1 MFELVLG
8 FGIAARDA
16 ILAVAGLLK
25 SEAVPGLIAVALVLA
40 LAFLI
45 VLYARSIAVRVAAVR
60 GLRHVVRRA
69 ADEAS
74 FGQSIA
80 DLDAEV
86 LRSGSRG
93 ARKQIA
99 TAWDK
104 YRETLVEHDE
114 DGAIILRNS
123 VRPAVFFNAD
133 DLGFGS
139 GFWRA
144 VPGLFVTIGLFLTF
158 LGLISALGAMDLSA
172 PDKVQS
178 SLRELLLVASAKF
191 IMSLTGLLCSIVFT
205 VVLRWGIGSIEGALH
220 TLCAEIEKR
229 LSFISLENLAAE
241 QLRATR
247 EQREHFR
254 LIGLELVAELGRPLR
269 EEIPAAISASIN
281 ATMGP
286 LLQQVGQLGTDHMGS
301 MVKDLSAR
309 FSDDVGRA
317 LAQASER
324 LVQAGDRIGELSTRM
339 DQSSGRMGSEMDAA
353 VARLAQAV
361 DDLRDTMSATAA
373 SANGAFTDGADRL
386 LGAMN
391 QTLQE
396 IRDNTRAGAE
406 AMGAAAAD
414 MRGAAEGFRTEL
426 EAATRSGATEAAA
439 RMQAAGSD
447 ASAQISAAGSTVVQ
461 AFGRTAGE
469 IAEATREVGARAAQ
483 DLLAPLDSIA
493 GRLRETA
500 DGVAAAVGGV
510 GRLGDGV
517 RASAEAAE
525 RAAGAFRGSSEALIT
540 ASAPLRA
547 TTERIES
554 SIRQLAD
561 ATQHVAGTVSRS
573 AEQTARS
580 AADALAAAQTALG
593 GHAGAIEAS
602 LAGVGH
608 VVDRLKG
615 QGAQLDTLDE
625 KLGAA
630 FDVYA
635 ARVAT
640 AVDTLSDYVRRM
652 QSELAPALDT
662 LRAVVEQAEQFI
674 PESRVA
680 AGRRGP

>member
-1 MFELVLG
+1 M
-8 FGIAARDA
+8 
-16 ILAVAGLLK
+16 
-25 SEAVPGLIAVALVLA
+25 
-40 LAFLI
+40 
-45 VLYARSIAVRVAAVR
+45 
-60 GLRHVVRRA
+60 VRRA

-114 DGAIILRNS
+114 DGAVILRNS

-158 LGLISALGAMDLSA
+158 LGLISALGAMDLST

-229 LSFISLENLAAE
+229 LSFISLESLAAE

-309 FSDDVGRA
+309 FSDDVGPCPGAGERA
-317 LAQASER
+317 L
-324 LVQAGDRIGELSTRM
+324 GPG
-339 DQSSGRMGSEMDAA
+339 GRPHRRTLDAHGPEFRPHGSEMDAA

-361 DDLRDTMSATAA
+361 DDLRGTMSATAA
-373 SANGAFTDGADRL
+373 SASGAFTDGADRL

-396 IRDNTRAGAE
+396 IATTLARGPRPWGRPPPTCAAPRKGSAQSWRRPRARARPRPRPDGGGRHGGQRADQRRRIDRRAGLRSHGERDRRGDA
-406 AMGAAAAD
+406 GGRRAD
-414 MRGAAEGFRTEL
+414 GPGSARPVGRHRGAP
-426 EAATRSGATEAAA
+426 A
-439 RMQAAGSD
+439 RD
-447 ASAQISAAGSTVVQ
+447 RRRHRDRR
-461 AFGRTAGE
+461 GRGRAP
-469 IAEATREVGARAAQ
+469 RRRGARERRG
-483 DLLAPLDSIA
+483 
-493 GRLRETA
+493 GRARGRRIPGL
-500 DGVAAAVGGV
+500 V
-510 GRLGDGV
+510 GRLGDGR
-517 RASAEAAE
+517 RAPARHHRADRVQHPPARGRDAA
-525 RAAGAFRGSSEALIT
+525 RR
-540 ASAPLRA
+540 R
-547 TTERIES
+547 
-554 SIRQLAD
+554 
-561 ATQHVAGTVSRS
+561 TVSRS

-602 LAGVGH
+602 LAGVGQ
-608 VVDRLKG
+608 VVDRLRG

-630 FDVYA
+630 FDTYA

>member
-1 MFELVLG
+1 MTELVLA

-16 ILAVAGLLK
+16 VLAAAGLLK
-25 SEAVPGLIAVALVLA
+25 SEAIPGLIAVALVLA
-40 LAFLI
+40 LALLTL
-45 VLYARSIAVRVAAVR
+45 LYGRGIAVRVAAIR
-60 GLRHVVRRA
+60 KLRLVVRRA

-74 FGQSIA
+74 FGRSIA
-80 DLDAEV
+80 DFDAEIE
-86 LRSGSRG
+86 RSGSRG
-93 ARKQIA
+93 ARKQVA

-133 DLGFGS
+133 DLGFGA

-158 LGLISALGAMDLSA
+158 LGLISALGAMDLST

-178 SLRELLLVASAKF
+178 SLRELLLIASAKF

-205 VVLRWGIGSIEGALH
+205 IVLRWGIGSIEGALH

-269 EEIPAAISASIN
+269 EDIPAAISSSIN
-281 ATMGP
+281 ATIGP
-286 LLQQVGQLGTDHMGS
+286 LMQQVGQLGTDHMGS

-353 VARLAQAV
+353 VTRLAQAV
-361 DDLRDTMSATAA
+361 DDLRASMGATAA
-373 SANGAFTDGADRL
+373 TTNNAFTDGADRL

-414 MRGAAEGFRTEL
+414 MRAAAEGFRTEL
-426 EAATRSGATEAAA
+426 EAATRTGAADATA
-439 RMQAAGSD
+439 RMQAAGQD
-447 ASAQISAAGSTVVQ
+447 ASARIGAAGSTVAE
-461 AFGRTAGE
+461 AFSRTASD
-469 IAEATREVGARAAQ
+469 IAEATKEVGAKAAR

-493 GRLRETA
+493 ARLRETA
-500 DGVAAAVGGV
+500 DGVTAAAGST

-525 RAAGAFRGSSEALIT
+525 RAAGQFRGASEALVAAAI
-540 ASAPLRA
+540 PLRA
-547 TTERIES
+547 TTERIETG
-554 SIRQLAD
+554 IRQLAE
-561 ATQHVAGTVSRS
+561 ATQHVAGTVSQS

-593 GHAGAIEAS
+593 GQARAIEAS
-602 LAGVGH
+602 LAGAGELVN
-608 VVDRLKG
+608 RLKG
-615 QGAQLDTLDE
+615 QGAQLDSLDE
-625 KLGAA
+625 KLGTA
-630 FDVYA
+630 FDLYTMKVA
-635 ARVAT
+635 A

-652 QSELAPALDT
+652 QAELAPALDT
-662 LRAVVEQAEQFI
+662 LRAVVEQAEQFV
-674 PESRVA
+674 PESR
-680 AGRRGP
+680 RR

>member
-1 MFELVLG
+1 MFDWFFA
-8 FGIAARDA
+8 FGTAARDA
-16 ILAVAGLLK
+16 ILYIAGLLK
-25 SEAVPGLIAVALVLA
+25 SEAVPGLIAVALVVLLAA
-40 LAFLI
+40 LAVVYGRGI
-45 VLYARSIAVRVAAVR
+45 ATRVSAVRM
-60 GLRHVVRRA
+60 LRSVVRKA

-74 FGQSIA
+74 FGRSIA
-80 DLDAEV
+80 DLDAEI
-86 LRSGSRG
+86 LRSGGRG

-133 DLGFGS
+133 DLGFGP

-144 VPGLFVTIGLFLTF
+144 VPGLFVTVGLFLTF
-158 LGLISALGAMDLSA
+158 LGLISALGAMDLST

-178 SLRELLLVASAKF
+178 SLRELLLIASAKF

-205 VVLRWGIGSIEGALH
+205 VVLRWGIGSIDYALH

-269 EEIPAAISASIN
+269 EELPAAISNSIN
-281 ATMGP
+281 STMGP

-324 LVQAGDRIGELSTRM
+324 LMQAGDRIGELSTRM

-353 VARLAQAV
+353 VTRLAQAV
-361 DDLRDTMSATAA
+361 DDLRRTMSATAE
-373 SANGAFTDGADRL
+373 SANGAFTEGADRL
-386 LGAMN
+386 LNAMN

-406 AMGAAAAD
+406 AMSAAAAD
-414 MRGAAEGFRTEL
+414 MRGAAEGFRAEL
-426 EAATRSGATEAAA
+426 EAATHSGTAAAAA
-439 RMQAAGSD
+439 RMQAAGAE
-447 ASAQISAAGSTVVQ
+447 ASEQISAAGFTVVQ
-461 AFGRTAGE
+461 AFSQTASD
-469 IAEATREVGARAAQ
+469 IAEATRDVSSKAAR

-500 DGVAAAVGGV
+500 DGLSAAAGGV

-517 RASAEAAE
+517 RATAEAAE
-525 RAAGAFRGSSEALIT
+525 RAAGHFRGSSEDLV
-540 ASAPLRA
+540 SAAAPMRA
-547 TTERIES
+547 TSERIEAAL
-554 SIRQLAD
+554 RHLAN
-561 ATQHVAGTVSRS
+561 ATEHVAGTVARS

-580 AADALAAAQTALG
+580 AADTLAAAQTALG
-593 GHAGAIEAS
+593 GQTQAIEAS
-602 LAGVGH
+602 LTGVGQ

-615 QGAQLDTLDE
+615 QGAKLDALDE
-625 KLGAA
+625 KLGSA
-630 FDVYA
+630 FDLYA
-635 ARVAT
+635 EKVAA
-640 AVDTLSDYVRRM
+640 AVDTLADYVRKM
-652 QSELAPALDT
+652 QGELAPALDT
-662 LRAVVEQAEQFI
+662 LRAVVEQAEQFV
-674 PESRVA
+674 PQSR
-680 AGRRGP
+680 GR